1 LFYNEGKHIVKLA
14 QEERVQNFDDLSDRA
29 KVNFQITMER
39 NDPMS
44 FITNRRNT
52 GGNQVPITF
61 GTQILLAYIK
71 IQHIYSKVS
80 IPMVVKLNFIDKDG

>member
-1 LFYNEGKHIVKLA
+1 LNKKENIVKLA

-52 GGNQVPITF
+52 GGNQVPVTF
-61 GTQILLAYIK
+61 GTNKFFPGL
-71 IQHIYSKVS
+71 H
-80 IPMVVKLNFIDKDG
+80 

>member
-1 LFYNEGKHIVKLA
+1 LICFTNEGKHIVKLA
-14 QEERVQNFDDLSDRA
+14 QERRVQNFDDLSDRA

-52 GGNQVPITF
+52 GGNQVPVTF
-61 GTQILLAYIK
+61 GTQT
-71 IQHIYSKVS
+71 
-80 IPMVVKLNFIDKDG
+80 NFPGLH